1 VLVDLAARADPDVE
15 VVFLDTGFHFGET
28 LTTARRMKARY
39 DLNLVTLRPGGG
51 AETYDVD
58 GTEACCAARKVAP
71 LDRHLAGRAA
81 WVTGLRRA
89 ESSTRAG
96 AGTVE
101 WDAGRR
107 MVKINPIVAWSDDD
121 VARYIAAHDIIV
133 NPLRD
138 KGFDSIG
145 CAPCTL
151 PAPAGMAGG
160 PAATGWSAACTSW
173 RGTGERRGVR
183 LPIALEVGGRRCVVF
198 GSGPMARARAAA
210 LADAGAAV
218 DVIARPHQDG
228 DLAGAFPGRGRHRR
242 RRRDRPHLRRGAARG
257 RAPQCR
263 R

>member
-1 VLVDLAARADPDVE
+1 MSVAPVLFGAPAPPRPRWLTAAATRFADAPAGDVLAWAVDAFGSDLTVACSMQDGVLVDLAARADPDVE

-107 MVKINPIVAWSDDD
+107 MVKVNPIVAWSDDD
-121 VARYIAAHDIIV
+121 VARYIAEHDIIV

-151 PAPAGMAGG
+151 P
-160 PAATGWSAACTSW
+160 
-173 RGTGERRGVR
+173 
-183 LPIALEVGGRRCVVF
+183 
-198 GSGPMARARAAA
+198 GSGRDGRWAGSDRLECGLHLVAR
-210 LADAGAAV
+210 
-218 DVIARPHQDG
+218 DG
-228 DLAGAFPGRGRHRR
+228 
-242 RRRDRPHLRRGAARG
+242 
-257 RAPQCR
+257 
-263 R
+263 